1 MLKLTI
7 LYFKIYRNL
16 TIIFEE
22 GIAIKKFFKSLD
34 LSIIVIVLILFS
46 IGAIALYS
54 ANGGFEGDTSETMKQ
69 IAWFLVGIVCMLLVS
84 AIDYDFLAKIWIV
97 FYVIMIIL
105 LVLVLFSEPI
115 NRSN

>member
-54 ANGGFEGDTSETMKQ
+54 ANGGFEGDTSET
-69 IAWFLVGIVCMLLVS
+69 
-84 AIDYDFLAKIWIV
+84 IDYDFLAKIWIV